1 MTNEPR
7 LDPVD
12 ERIVAILQQDGRRT
26 YAEIA
31 ALVGLT
37 PPSAHDRVKKLEARG
52 VIRGYEAQVDPVAAG
67 FQVLAFVLVVQDS
80 HADWDAIGAHF
91 RSIAEIVECHH
102 VAGEED
108 FLLKV
113 RARDTLD
120 LERVLRAVAS
130 GGQVRSTRTMVALS
144 SSFEGRGV
152 PLSAGPV
159 QTPARGQNGRIRA
172 AEGRGLAL
180 LTAHSVHLATSAPAL
195 DPETERADGWDAVAG
210 PGFAEGGHPAV
221 AADVSPIPPLAPFD
235 PLPADD

>member
-12 ERIVAILQQDGRRT
+12 ERILAILQRDGRRT

-52 VIRGYEAQVDPVAAG
+52 VIRGYEAQVDPSAAG
-67 FQVLAFVLVVQDS
+67 YQVLAFVLVVQDQ
-80 HADWDAIGAHF
+80 HAEWDAVSAHF

-102 VAGEED
+102 IAGEED

-113 RARDTLD
+113 RARDTRD
-120 LERVLRAVAS
+120 LERVLHAVV
-130 GGQVRSTRTMVALS
+130 GGGHVGSVRTMVVLS
-144 SSFEGRGV
+144 SPFEGRTV

-159 QTPARGQNGRIRA
+159 QGHGRAQNGRLRSGAGGDDGRDLPGLDQPGPA
-172 AEGRGLAL
+172 ATDSWSAVDGPPIGDAGESPDQG
-180 LTAHSVHLATSAPAL
+180 TPATP
-195 DPETERADGWDAVAG
+195 DGPEPD
-210 PGFAEGGHPAV
+210 
-221 AADVSPIPPLAPFD
+221 PLAAYQD
-235 PLPADD
+235 DRPARP

>member
-12 ERIVAILQQDGRRT
+12 ERILAILQRDGRRT

-52 VIRGYEAQVDPVAAG
+52 VIRGYEAQVDPSAAG
-67 FQVLAFVLVVQDS
+67 YQVLAFVLVVQDQ
-80 HADWDAIGAHF
+80 HAEWDAVSGHF

-102 VAGEED
+102 IAGEDD

-113 RARDTLD
+113 RARDTRD
-120 LERVLRAVAS
+120 LERVLHAVV
-130 GGQVRSTRTMVALS
+130 GGGHVGSIRTMVVLS
-144 SSFEGRGV
+144 SPFEGRTV

-159 QTPARGQNGRIRA
+159 QGHGRAQNGRIRSGPGA
-172 AEGRGLAL
+172 GEGRDLPGLDELGPVAVGSWL
-180 LTAHSVHLATSAPAL
+180 SLDGSVSGDASASREPEFLAPP
-195 DPETERADGWDAVAG
+195 DRA
-210 PGFAEGGHPAV
+210 EKEQL
-221 AADVSPIPPLAPFD
+221 AADR
-235 PLPADD
+235 DDRRLEP